1 MDPEGAFRAFGP
13 DHLIAI
19 LLTVALPFALASI
32 ARRSGSRSFDRAVIS
47 GLVGLLIVNYLGYLY
62 YIRRSGTLTWPAML
76 PMQMCDWAV
85 AVIIVALLTSNRR
98 WFEVAYFWGLGGTLQ
113 AVITPDLQVGFP
125 DMRFISFFVAHGAI
139 IVAVGYLMLTR
150 RLRPYP
156 MSIVRVFGWCEVYFV
171 TAMIVDHFTG
181 VNYGYLLRKP
191 EAFSLLSYL
200 SDSRPIYLLQ
210 MHGLA
215 LLFFCILYAPF
226 ALADVIRGKGPV
238 PARA

>member
-1 MDPEGAFRAFGP
+1 M
-13 DHLIAI
+13 
-19 LLTVALPFALASI
+19 
-32 ARRSGSRSFDRAVIS
+32 
-47 GLVGLLIVNYLGYLY
+47 
-62 YIRRSGTLTWPAML
+62 
-76 PMQMCDWAV
+76 
-85 AVIIVALLTSNRR
+85 
-98 WFEVAYFWGLGGTLQ
+98 Q
-113 AVITPDLQVGFP
+113 AVLTPDLQFGFP

-200 SDSRPIYLLQ
+200 SDSRPFICCRCT
-210 MHGLA
+210 GSRSC
-215 LLFFCILYAPF
+215 FSCVLYSPWA
-226 ALADVIRGKGPV
+226 I
-238 PARA
+238 

>member
-1 MDPEGAFRAFGP
+1 M
-13 DHLIAI
+13 
-19 LLTVALPFALASI
+19 
-32 ARRSGSRSFDRAVIS
+32 
-47 GLVGLLIVNYLGYLY
+47 
-62 YIRRSGTLTWPAML
+62 
-76 PMQMCDWAV
+76 
-85 AVIIVALLTSNRR
+85 
-98 WFEVAYFWGLGGTLQ
+98 Q
-113 AVITPDLQVGFP
+113 AVITPDLKVGFP
-125 DMRFISFFVAHGAI
+125 DLHFISFFVAHGAI

-171 TAMIVDHFTG
+171 TAMIVDHLTR

-215 LLFFCILYAPF
+215 LVFFCILYAPF
-226 ALADVIRGKGPV
+226 ALADVVRGKGAATDA
-238 PARA
+238 ARG